1 MPYIHKI
8 FEKATIRSIADY
20 LLFGLGPDEDTR
32 DYEERLD
39 ELYNKFEEAVKKYDS
54 NPTSELLDLSNEL
67 TSETASVYTEIGLQ
81 LGMLLCLDMANNC
94 RRTEEFPDRIAGKEK
109 EAKSI
114 LEKLYQIQEVSDL
127 QETLIKDKEY
137 QKAQQEVKE
146 CVAPLKKILSEN
158 IMRELFEKIEN
169 KARMYGRAAY
179 EQGFYD
185 AVHVL
190 NL

>member
-8 FEKATIRSIADY
+8 FEKATIRSVADY

-39 ELYNKFEEAVKKYDS
+39 ELYNKFEKAVRKYDS

-81 LGMLLCLDMANNC
+81 LGMLLFLDMTNNY
-94 RRTEEFPDRIAGKEK
+94 RQPGEMAGKIAGKEDRT
-109 EAKSI
+109 KSI
-114 LEKLYQIQEVSDL
+114 LNKLYQIQQVSDL

-137 QKAQQEVKE
+137 QKAEQEIKE
-146 CVAPLKKILSEN
+146 SAAKLKSTLPDG
-158 IMRELFEKIEN
+158 IMKDLFEKIEN
-169 KARMYGRAAY
+169 KARMYVRAAY
-179 EQGFYD
+179 KQGFYE